1 MPLDCIKHCQE
12 ALIHKPANNPKAYYR
27 LHLAYKLQNDLDRAK
42 DNLLKAIQEAPND
55 IAMRDEYKA
64 LLDLKNV
71 KEKQWYKQMD
81 GFYSKQKIS
90 KIEDEEFKHE

>member
-1 MPLDCIKHCQE
+1 M
-12 ALIHKPANNPKAYYR
+12 
-27 LHLAYKLQNDLDRAK
+27 AYKLQNDLDRAK